1 MEPRRTADDPA
12 GAPSESPSRFAHAG
26 RALTLALALV
36 FLWMAW
42 GRFENVHHRTFDL
55 AFYGRLS
62 WGLAVFDGWDPLQH
76 ANVLGLHL
84 SLILIPLGWLGRVF
98 GTVPVLLT
106 AQVAAV
112 AGAALLLGRLAHRHL
127 GRLGWLV
134 GPLVFLGY
142 PNISHVVSY
151 EWHPGTMA
159 VLPLAWALER
169 LDASDR
175 RGVVWASL
183 GVLACREDL
192 ALVTALLGLLL
203 AWPARPWSGPD
214 DGRGDEL
221 HSAWRTGLALAAGSL
236 AYLALFAFVLHPRFA
251 PAEGSFQAHFG
262 HLGDGAADAV
272 ANVLADPLR
281 LLAHVDRAKL
291 TWLPRVLAP
300 LAFLPLVAPRLAIP
314 ALPVLGVAFFSAFH
328 TTANLDSH
336 YLTTALPPLV
346 AAALVGAGRVSGSL
360 AERRPLLREA
370 PGLVLAS
377 ASLVGWALAGQGP
390 TDRAFHADRQTV
402 ARRIVLDS
410 IPDRV
415 SVQAPAPLLPHLVE
429 RNRLHMGWQRDEG
442 AEYVVLD
449 LWHRERY
456 RGREVL
462 LRTSEE
468 PTMRSWLARPEL
480 AVVAHSGSYVVL
492 RRGLDP
498 RGPESIAGDYLLATG
513 AEPAGEPLTDCLRV
527 VGARRLGA
535 GEVALEL
542 HATGPCPADLAL
554 RIDGRVDLLFDGLLS
569 PAHLRAGDRLRSD
582 HVFAGDE
589 LALATLRSSGARP
602 RPVDPERV
610 LVPLGDKIDA
620 PQSTSG
626 R

>member
-1 MEPRRTADDPA
+1 MEPRKTADDPA
-12 GAPSESPSRFAHAG
+12 GASPESPASRYALAG
-26 RALTLALALV
+26 GALTLALALV

-55 AFYGRLS
+55 AFYGRLA

-84 SLILIPLGWLGRVF
+84 SLVLIPLGWLGRIF

-112 AGAALLLGRLAHRHL
+112 AGAALFLGRLARRHL
-127 GRLGWLV
+127 GSLGWLV
-134 GPLVFLGY
+134 GPLAFLGY

-159 VLPLAWALER
+159 VLPLAWGLER
-169 LDASDR
+169 LDAGDR

-203 AWPARPWSGPD
+203 AWPARPWSDRAG
-214 DGRGDEL
+214 DGQP
-221 HSAWRTGLALAAGSL
+221 STWPTGLALAVGSL

-262 HLGDGAADAV
+262 HLGDGAADAI
-272 ANVLADPLR
+272 ANVLGDPLR
-281 LLAHVDRAKL
+281 LFAHVDRAKL

-314 ALPVLGVAFFSAFH
+314 ALPALGVAFFSAFH

-336 YLTTALPPLV
+336 YLTTALPPLA
-346 AAALVGAGRVSGSL
+346 AAALVGAGRVSGWL

-370 PGLVLAS
+370 PALVLAS

-390 TDRAFHADRQTV
+390 TDRAFHADRETV
-402 ARRIVLDS
+402 ARRIVLDT
-410 IPDRV
+410 IPGRV
-415 SVQAPAPLLPHLVE
+415 PVQAPAPLLPHLVE
-429 RNRLHMGWQRDEG
+429 RERLHMGWQRDEG
-442 AEYVVLD
+442 ADYVVLD

-456 RGREVL
+456 GGREVL

-468 PTMRSWLARPEL
+468 PTMRSWLARPEF
-480 AVVAHSGSYVVL
+480 AVVAHSGNYAVL

-513 AEPAGEPLTDCLRV
+513 ADPAGEPLTDCLRV
-527 VGARRLGA
+527 VGARRVGA
-535 GEVALEL
+535 GEVAVEL
-542 HATGPCPADLAL
+542 HAMGPCPADLAL

-569 PAHLRAGDRLRSD
+569 PAHLRSGDRLRSE

-602 RPVDPERV
+602 RPADPERV
-610 LVPLGDKIDA
+610 LVPLGDGIDA
-620 PQSTSG
+620 AQSTSG
-626 R
+626 P